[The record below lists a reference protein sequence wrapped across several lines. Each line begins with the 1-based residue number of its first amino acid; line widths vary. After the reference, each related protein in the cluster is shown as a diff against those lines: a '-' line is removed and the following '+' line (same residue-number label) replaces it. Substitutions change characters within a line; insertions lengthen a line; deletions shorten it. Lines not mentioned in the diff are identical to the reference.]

1 MKRCELADLVPRF
14 VIALGRIEQDT
25 HYELLLR
32 FGFDL
37 CVPIETH
44 ALAGKF
50 VHAVG
55 AGTLPA
61 CLDQTISHSEV
72 EPLALGIADW
82 HDILE
87 PAGESVVVF
96 GDSAFT
102 NDVAKTKLAD
112 ILEQRGL
119 GGVRSS

>member
-1 MKRCELADLVPRF
+1 MKRYELADLVPRL
-14 VIALGRIEQDT
+14 VIALGGTEQDT

-37 CVPIETH
+37 CVPIETRTV
-44 ALAGKF
+44 AGKF

-55 AGTLPA
+55 TGTLLA
-61 CLDQTISHSEV
+61 CLDQTISHSEA

-96 GDSAFT
+96 RDSAFT
-102 NDVAKTKLAD
+102 NDVAKTKLAA
-112 ILEQRGL
+112 ILEQRAL

>member
-1 MKRCELADLVPRF
+1 MR
-14 VIALGRIEQDT
+14 
-25 HYELLLR
+25 
-32 FGFDL
+32 
-37 CVPIETH
+37 

-55 AGTLPA
+55 TGTLLA

-87 PAGESVVVF
+87 PAGKSVVVF
-96 GDSAFT
+96 RDSAFT
-102 NDVAKTKLAD
+102 NDVSKTKLAD
-112 ILEQRGL
+112 VLEQRAVSGAFAAHETIGL
-119 GGVRSS
+119 RKIVHATT